1 LNGHYSQ
8 SMVSGGW
15 RGIHFFTF
23 SPISTKRR
31 IAR

>member
-1 LNGHYSQ
+1 
-8 SMVSGGW
+8 MVSGGW